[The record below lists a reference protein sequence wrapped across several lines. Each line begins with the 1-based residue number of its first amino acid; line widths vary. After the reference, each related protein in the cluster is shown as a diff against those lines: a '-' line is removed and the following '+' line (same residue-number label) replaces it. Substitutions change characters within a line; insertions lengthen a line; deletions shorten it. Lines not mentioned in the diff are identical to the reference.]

1 MISPA
6 AALGSGGQ
14 RGMNGE
20 GVRVI
25 ITCTVHTPST
35 HCSEVPTHELIE
47 SQTHYRFTLLHTLGL
62 AMPRTGNE
70 W

>member
-14 RGMNGE
+14 QGMNGE

-25 ITCTVHTPST
+25 ITCT
-35 HCSEVPTHELIE
+35 
-47 SQTHYRFTLLHTLGL
+47 LLHTALCTLHTAEGVRVVITCTL
-62 AMPRTGNE
+62 CPHTAQKDPHMSY
-70 W
+70 